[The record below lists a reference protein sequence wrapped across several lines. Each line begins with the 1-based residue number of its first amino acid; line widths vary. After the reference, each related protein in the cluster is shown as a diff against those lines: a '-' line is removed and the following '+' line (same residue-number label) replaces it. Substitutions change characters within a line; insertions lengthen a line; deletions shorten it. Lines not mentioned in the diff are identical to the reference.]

1 MSLKQLHLALIILS
15 SLNSS
20 IAAVHHI
27 KVDASDSDE
36 TIISKAASLTP
47 NKPQLL
53 HHLDEFNGFIH
64 FGPNTFTGVE
74 WGNGMENPAIFNPPI
89 VDTDQ
94 WCRIMKAAGMRKVVI
109 TAKHHDGYCIWQ
121 TRYNKKFS
129 VHQSPWLN
137 GKGDVL
143 RKLSASCQKYGL
155 KLGFYLSP
163 ADLYQIESQDG
174 IYGNQSPYVD
184 SVIPTDPSSFKTN
197 PMQARTDIQGLP
209 KFQVKAD
216 DYNRYFMNQ
225 LYELLTEYGPIHE
238 VWFDGAH
245 PKRKGN
251 QQYIRAEWF
260 NMIRQLAP
268 EAAIFGGPDV
278 RWCGNEHGGTRQS
291 EWNVLPMDSYAT
303 SGYDRPVENIGTDA
317 ELLAGG
323 YEVYGEKFKSNYLYY
338 VISEVDVSI
347 RKGWFYRNDTEQMVR
362 DADDVFD
369 MYERSVGGNAAFL
382 LNIPPNRQG
391 QFAARDVAT
400 LVEVGRRVSSTYATN
415 LAAGAHSDAAGVL
428 DGRMSSF
435 WQPDGERG
443 AFQVQLPVAQ
453 KINRILLQENIASV
467 GQRVR
472 AHALD
477 AWIDGQW
484 NEIAQGTT
492 IGYKK
497 ILRFAPV
504 TTDRFRVRILGSRL
518 APTICNFSAHYY
530 QSPPQALEIKRD
542 RQGLVAIQTKTT
554 AHESVPTGAVMR
566 YTLDGSEPKLDSA
579 IYSKPFELPLGGV
592 VNARS
597 YDGLNPGPIASRR
610 LGMDSRAVRLVN
622 YSSEQAPHHSA
633 ANAIDGLVDTHWLT
647 SPHPQQPHQLVLDLG
662 ANYLIEGITYLPRQD
677 RRTAEGL
684 VESGFVEISR
694 NGKTWRDAGRFTFGN
709 LLNDPSERSV
719 FFEDVRNAR
728 YLRIRVDS
736 GVQGTNTAGAAEI
749 QILVTSR

>member
-1 MSLKQLHLALIILS
+1 MLLKSLLPLLAS
-15 SLNSS
+15 VYCLNTA
-20 IAAVHHI
+20 IAVVHHI
-27 KVDASDSDE
+27 PIDARDRDE
-36 TIISKAASLTP
+36 DIINKAASLTP
-47 NKPQLL
+47 NKAQLL

-74 WGNGMENPAIFNPPI
+74 WGNGMEQPEIFNPPV

-94 WCRIMKAAGMRKVVI
+94 WCRMMKAAGMRKVVI

-129 VHQSPWLN
+129 VHQSPWQQ

-143 RKLSASCQKYGL
+143 RKLSDSCQKYGL

-163 ADLYQIESQDG
+163 ADLYQIESEEG
-174 IYGNQSPYVD
+174 LYGNQSPYVD
-184 SVIPTDPSSFKTN
+184 SVIPTDPKSFKTN
-197 PMQARTDIQGLP
+197 PMQARTDAAGLP
-209 KFQVKAD
+209 EFQVKAD

-260 NMIRQLAP
+260 NMIRALAP

-303 SGYDRPVENIGTDA
+303 SGYDRPMENIGTDA
-317 ELLAGG
+317 ELLAEG
-323 YEVYGEKFKSNYLYY
+323 YEVYKKKFKSNYLYY

-369 MYERSVGGNAAFL
+369 MYERSVGGNAVFL

-391 QFAARDVAT
+391 QFASRDVAT

-415 LAAGAHSDAAGVL
+415 LAAGAHSDAVGVL

-435 WQPDGERG
+435 WQPDGESG
-443 AFQVQLPVAQ
+443 AFEVQLPVAQ
-453 KINRILLQENIASV
+453 KINRILLQENIATV

-504 TTDRFRVRILGSRL
+504 RTDRFRVRILGARSE
-518 APTICNFSAHYY
+518 PTICNFSAHYY
-530 QSPPQALEIKRD
+530 QSPPQALEIIRD
-542 RQGLVAIQTKTT
+542 AQGFVALQVKTT
-554 AHESVPTGAVMR
+554 AHACVPTGAVIR
-566 YTLDGSEPKLDSA
+566 YTLDGSEPTLNSA
-579 IYSKPFELPLGGV
+579 VYKAPFELPLGGMV
-592 VNARS
+592 KARS
-597 YDGLNPGPIASRR
+597 YDGTRSGPVASRR
-610 LGMDSRAVRLVN
+610 LGVDTRAVRLVSF
-622 YSSEQAPHHSA
+622 SSELAPHHSA
-633 ANAIDGLVDTHWLT
+633 AKAIDGLAQTHWLT
-647 SPHPQQPHQLVLDLG
+647 SQLPQPSHQLVLDLG
-662 ANYLIEGITYLPRQD
+662 ASYFVEGITYLPRQD
-677 RRTAEGL
+677 RRTAEGMVDGGY
-684 VESGFVEISR
+684 VELSR
-694 NGKTWRDAGRFTFGN
+694 NGKKWRKAGRFTFGN
-709 LLNDPSERSV
+709 LLNDPSERSF
-719 FFEDVRNAR
+719 FFEDVDKAR
-728 YLRIRVDS
+728 YLRICLDS
-736 GVQGTNTAGAAEI
+736 GVQGTQTAGAAEI
-749 QILVTSR
+749 QILIKQ